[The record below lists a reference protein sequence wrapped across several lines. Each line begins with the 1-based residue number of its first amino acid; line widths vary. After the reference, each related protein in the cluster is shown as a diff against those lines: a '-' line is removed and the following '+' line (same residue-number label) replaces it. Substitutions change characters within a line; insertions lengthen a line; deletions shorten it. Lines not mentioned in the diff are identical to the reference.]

1 MLAVGWVSA
10 INKGPSSWFS
20 KFLFFLSQ
28 GTWGTWC
35 DLIWNFQTPRER
47 LVSFCQELR
56 QLDFG
61 SLRPT
66 DLATQNGKENL
77 CQKKGVAFRR
87 LGVLCVCVCFLRQ
100 MYIAID
106 WLLVLYHQHPIGCFC
121 FERLICR
128 LCIALRASISGP
140 SRAQDLVQSGT
151 CWVVRVASNIILPDP
166 PRSASF
172 PGQYSIYP
180 FCISFIKV
188 SFHRFHSACTSY
200 TLRAFAF
207 CRIRLLCSYTKIDKT
222 RPRTPLSTAAAAARS
237 ACNASVTDPSCFLNM
252 EML

>member
-87 LGVLCVCVCFLRQ
+87 LGVLCVCVCCVCVVC
-100 MYIAID
+100 
-106 WLLVLYHQHPIGCFC
+106 VLCVC
-121 FERLICR
+121 CVCCVCVVCV
-128 LCIALRASISGP
+128 LC
-140 SRAQDLVQSGT
+140 V
-151 CWVVRVASNIILPDP
+151 CCVCVVCVLCVCVLCVCVVCVLCVCCVCVVCVLCVCVFWGKCILPLTDFLCFIITSAPNWMFLLWKVDLSSLHCLEGIDFRTITSPGLSAVWDMLGGKGGLEYHP
-166 PRSASF
+166 PRSS
-172 PGQYSIYP
+172 
-180 FCISFIKV
+180 
-188 SFHRFHSACTSY
+188 
-200 TLRAFAF
+200 
-207 CRIRLLCSYTKIDKT
+207 
-222 RPRTPLSTAAAAARS
+222 
-237 ACNASVTDPSCFLNM
+237 
-252 EML
+252 